1 MRGKDQ
7 SVGSRPAKNGQ
18 NQPEAVVL
26 AILGDF
32 DAAEPPTVARRL
44 VEKLC
49 APAGPNE
56 KRQREYLAML
66 EILVDNRHLTFNLQ
80 ETCAML
86 QFNLE
91 RLPSY
96 QMGLEKGMEKGL
108 EQGAHRKALAI
119 AETLLAMNLSPEQIA
134 AITQLP
140 LAEIPK
146 KAH

>member
-1 MRGKDQ
+1 M
-7 SVGSRPAKNGQ
+7 
-18 NQPEAVVL
+18 L

-32 DAAEPPTVARRL
+32 GADDPPTVARRL

-49 APAGPNE
+49 ALVGPNE

-66 EILVDNRHLTFNLQ
+66 EILVDNRHLNFNLQ
-80 ETCAML
+80 ESCAML
-86 QFNLE
+86 QINLE

-96 QMGLEKGMEKGL
+96 QMGLEKGL
-108 EQGAHRKALAI
+108 EEGAHRKALAI